1 MTMYRYES
9 PLADAIQGLIRQKQ
23 AMGYRYAGEAR
34 VLYRFDQFVQEQGL
48 EDVRLDQ
55 SLVNAW
61 NQRRSHEAPATWSH
75 RRTPVRQ
82 LALYMTEMGLPAY
95 VPPTGGTSKVPRY
108 VPHIYSDTELGA
120 FFHQVDACRYHAEI
134 PYRHW
139 TLPVLFRVLYGTG
152 LRLSEALHLRL
163 EDVDDQAG
171 ILTIRDGKFHKDR
184 LIPVAASLRQ
194 RLAMYRQQ
202 VHRFSS
208 PDTVFF
214 LGSPDRPLTGGNVYK
229 NFRRFLWRAGISH
242 GGWSKGPR
250 VHDFR
255 HTYSV
260 HCLRRWVREGR
271 DLTAALPL
279 LKTYLGHYSFQDT
292 AHYLRLTADLYP
304 DIVLRMEETVGHVLP
319 DVGGDSYETD

>member
-108 VPHIYSDTELGA
+108 VPHIYSDTELRA

-255 HTYSV
+255 YPNLNKIPTFFENPVRAAFCTPKGWDFFFTVSV
-260 HCLRRWVREGR
+260 GSHHRMPLGSRFHFSIAWIPLGPPRLPRWPRLFVLVRG
-271 DLTAALPL
+271 
-279 LKTYLGHYSFQDT
+279 
-292 AHYLRLTADLYP
+292 
-304 DIVLRMEETVGHVLP
+304 
-319 DVGGDSYETD
+319 